1 MSSITASRFGSSD
14 VKSTMIFFDL
24 FGKPPRSSEADQTF
38 ALVLQPAQ
46 TTVHA
51 IMAKQRIVAPLM
63 YSLPNG

>member
-38 ALVLQPAQ
+38 LLVLQSVRTARPW
-46 TTVHA
+46 
-51 IMAKQRIVAPLM
+51 
-63 YSLPNG
+63 PNSALQHP